1 MERQLSEGLN
11 PHVVII
17 GGGPVGLWTAV
28 QTKILLPGASIVI
41 IEKYKEY
48 KRSHVLRLNKMSMVR
63 APAHSDLQKLI
74 DRIPKVVRTNV
85 LEDELLTLA
94 KKLDISIVYKNITD
108 VRKEIHEMFPGCMA
122 VIGADGSHSIT
133 REQIF
138 GGAMSVQET
147 LKQIVE
153 IKYEVNGPTRKLNFV
168 TEFYPTQKMIDFI
181 TEESVGKI
189 RDGKTPVTVRFL
201 VTKKIYEQMKD
212 ATFKNPFYV
221 PTHRDRIPEKLLEA
235 IILWINVRKHCTKEE
250 RVDGSEKISA
260 LHLDV
265 YQSDKVTYEDK
276 EHHRAY
282 FLVGDA
288 AFGVPFFRALNNGL
302 LCGSKLA
309 FCLNDLLSEHLKSYT
324 PKSLMGK
331 LKVGVLKAMNTVHNF
346 VNAGVLNAYSM
357 YVSSLAMTEVATAR
371 TKSGAL
377 FAANIMNKVNGAVPW
392 QVNVWPKEKE
402 KLFLTTDPDF
412 KPPFIVQK
420 ETTQERSSDVE
431 VDHNV
436 WQGPEGDSQEED
448 EDNINEKE
456 IVEQFEGLSLT
467 SKEGHQ

>member
-1 MERQLSEGLN
+1 MERQLNEDLH

-17 GGGPVGLWTAV
+17 GAGPVGLWTAI

-41 IEKYKEY
+41 IEKYREY
-48 KRSHVLRLNKMSMVR
+48 KRSHVLRLNKMSMIR

-74 DRIPKVVRTNV
+74 DRIPSVVRTNV

-94 KKLDISIVYKNITD
+94 KKLDITIVYKNITD
-108 VRKEIHEMFPGCMA
+108 VGKEIQEMFPDCMA
-122 VIGADGSHSIT
+122 VVGADGSHSIT

-138 GGAMSVQET
+138 GGAMSVKET

-168 TEFYPTQKMIDFI
+168 TEFYPTQKLIEFI
-181 TEESVGKI
+181 AEESVGKI
-189 RDGKTPVTVRFL
+189 RYGKTPVTVRFM
-201 VTKKIYEQMKD
+201 VPKKIYEQMKD

-235 IILWINVRKHCTKEE
+235 ITLWMNVRYHCTKEE
-250 RVDGSEKISA
+250 RVAGSEKISA

-265 YQSDKVTYEDK
+265 YQSDKVSYDDK
-276 EHHRAY
+276 DHHRAY

-309 FCLNDLLSEHLKSYT
+309 FCLSDLLSDHLKSYT
-324 PKSLMGK
+324 PKSFMGK

-346 VNAGVLNAYSM
+346 VNAGVLNAYSI
-357 YVSSLAMTEVATAR
+357 YVASLAMTEIATAR

-377 FAANIMNKVNGAVPW
+377 FAATLMNKVNGAVPW

-402 KLFLTTDPDF
+402 KMFLTTDPNF
-412 KPPFIVQK
+412 KPPVIVQK
-420 ETTQERSSDVE
+420 ETTVNEHSDAE
-431 VDHNV
+431 VDNNA
-436 WQGPEGDSQEED
+436 WQGPEGDSQEEEENNTD
-448 EDNINEKE
+448 EKDLAA
-456 IVEQFEGLSLT
+456 QLEGLSLA